1 MSESRFFRH
10 ASVFSN
16 AIFQIFRNNI
26 VFFFCASCSLLFDIG
41 WFFSAQTQ
49 FLDYLLHL
57 LYSHSVST
65 PFASQPA
72 SPRPAGFH
80 SQCPSVDHLND
91 LLKLFLWCFVACC
104 QLPKGGPL
112 TGSAFMT
119 RTCSFLKA
127 WRPAFPLTGPS
138 FETIHPLDPN
148 SSPALHWGKEDARK
162 SKR

>member
-1 MSESRFFRH
+1 MQFFW
-10 ASVFSN
+10 
-16 AIFQIFRNNI
+16 
-26 VFFFCASCSLLFDIG
+26 FFVIILSSFFYAFCSLLSSLTCSLLFDIG

-65 PFASQPA
+65 PFASQPFA

-127 WRPAFPLTGPS
+127 WGPAFPLTGPS

-148 SSPALHWGKEDARK
+148 SSPALHWGNEDARK